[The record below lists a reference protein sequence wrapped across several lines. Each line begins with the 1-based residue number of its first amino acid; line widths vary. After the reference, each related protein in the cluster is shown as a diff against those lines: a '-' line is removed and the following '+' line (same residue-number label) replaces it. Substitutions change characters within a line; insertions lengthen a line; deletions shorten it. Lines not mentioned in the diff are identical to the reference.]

1 MNEVHVE
8 PNEGVD
14 VSNKEFNKEETSGE
28 DMDEIHEEPIN
39 EDVDVENIEFREEH
53 N

>member
-28 DMDEIHEEPIN
+28 DMDEIHEEPIS
-39 EDVDVENIEFREEH
+39 EGFDVENDEFREEH

>member
-1 MNEVHVE
+1 ME

-28 DMDEIHEEPIN
+28 DMDEIHEELFIKKKRFMRSLL
-39 EDVDVENIEFREEH
+39 VKVLM
-53 N
+53 